1 MPELC
6 TFEYCIIRVVPRVER
21 EEFLN
26 AGVLLACAAQDFLC
40 ARIELDE
47 ARLQAFAPWI
57 DPATLDEY
65 LNVFPL
71 VCAGGAGAGP
81 IGRMSQR
88 ARFHWLAAPRSTIIQ
103 TSCVHLGLCQYP
115 DAALE
120 HLLDSVVRVK
130 SDDRRTRSSERKT
143 NREESN

>member
-26 AGVLLACAAQDFLC
+26 AGVLLSCAEHAFLE
-40 ARIELDE
+40 ARIELDRE
-47 ARLQAFAPWI
+47 RLKALAPTTDLAMI
-57 DPATLDEY
+57 DDH
-65 LNVFPL
+65 LNIIPL
-71 VCAGGAGAGP
+71 ICAGGAAAGP
-81 IGRMSQR
+81 IGGLPQR

-103 TSCVHLGLCQYP
+103 ASTVHLGLCHSP

-120 HLLDSVVRVK
+120 HLLDCMVRPLTK
-130 SDDRRTRSSERKT
+130 DCAAPSS
-143 NREESN
+143 

>member
-1 MPELC
+1 MPEPC

-26 AGVLLACAAQDFLC
+26 AGVLLACAAQDYLRAC
-40 ARIELDE
+40 VELDKS
-47 ARLQAFAPWI
+47 RLQVFAPGL
-57 DPATLDEY
+57 DPAMIEEY

-71 VCAGGAGAGP
+71 VCAGGPDSGP

-103 TSCVHLGLCQYP
+103 TSCVHLGLCEYP

-120 HLLDSVVRVK
+120 HLLDTVVRMK
-130 SDDRRTRSSERKT
+130 SD
-143 NREESN
+143 